1 MNSVSINRACCSALY
16 HSTVCLK
23 QQPLLLHIAKVY
35 VQCTYNHSRL
45 SLSTANLAVGL
56 PALLQKTLIKLKI
69 TNKYGGITFK
79 NYIFTKVIN
88 FPLKTIQITNI
99 LLRVQNLLNRILG
112 MCPIQILLFYRAL
125 TRLIL

>member
-1 MNSVSINRACCSALY
+1 MSLLIERAEARYL
-16 HSTVCLK
+16 STVCLK
-23 QQPLLLHIAKVY
+23 LQPLLLHIAKVY

-112 MCPIQILLFYRAL
+112 MCPIQILLFYTAL